1 VCVDDVAEA
10 ARKAKLAEAARRRRA
25 AKKAAHD
32 RVHSIVQAPPVAL
45 GDPPVSS
52 NLPVVSRDALLSQRH
67 VADLAAMRVRYS
79 ASFRESQ
86 DMLAERDI
94 RAGDREEARLKAAR
108 AQIDA
113 RDAEKLARDAVS
125 AMSADPAS
133 VHTVP
138 EIGAALRAAAAATLF
153 EGRPACKTR

>member
-1 VCVDDVAEA
+1 MSPEAHAATNVLRAEA
-10 ARKAKLAEAARRRRA
+10 KRCKRA
-25 AKKAAHD
+25 AQKAAHD
-32 RVHSIVQAPPVAL
+32 RVQSGVAVQPTAIGIPVN
-45 GDPPVSS
+45 D
-52 NLPVVSRDALLSQRH
+52 NHLSQRR
-67 VADLAAMRVRYS
+67 VAELAAMRARFPCSTSY
-79 ASFRESQ
+79 RESQ

-94 RAGDREEARLKAAR
+94 RAGDREEARVTAAR

-113 RDAEKLARDAVS
+113 RDAEKLARDTVS

-153 EGRPACKTR
+153 AESVARPACKTR